1 MKAITAIAAAALLFG
16 VTAASAQAPS
26 SGASKPGSTTN
37 TDSEVPA
44 KGVSPSNTLKSTGG
58 SAPAASGTT
67 GSGSNASGVTQ
78 GSNPNPTTNKNPDS
92 EVPGKKQN

>member
-37 TDSEVPA
+37 TDPEVPA
-44 KGVSPSNTLKSTGG
+44 KGVAPSNSLNSTGG
-58 SAPAASGTT
+58 SGSAGSGTMGT
-67 GSGSNASGVTQ
+67 GSSGSNASGVTQ
-78 GSNPNPTTNKNPDS
+78 G
-92 EVPGKKQN
+92 

>member
-37 TDSEVPA
+37 TDPEVPA
-44 KGVSPSNTLKSTGG
+44 KGVSPSTSLPATGG

-67 GSGSNASGVTQ
+67 GAGSTATGTTQ
-78 GSNPNPTTNKNPDS
+78 GSNPNPTTNKNPDP